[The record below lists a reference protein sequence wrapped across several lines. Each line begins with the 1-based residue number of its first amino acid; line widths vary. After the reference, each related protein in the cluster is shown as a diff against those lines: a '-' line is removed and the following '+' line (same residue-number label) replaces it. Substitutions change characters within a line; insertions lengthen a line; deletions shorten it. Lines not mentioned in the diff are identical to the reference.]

1 MSTATTRA
9 DRAAMSPA
17 ERAAWIALRCERL
30 GLDASSVYI
39 TAYISRGMD
48 PDTFVRTFGVAAL
61 RLLLGRPPATPP
73 DLARFYAWEERHPDV
88 ARRLRAWDRAWGA
101 RMDRDALALLRRR
114 CASGEAEA
122 DAAVL
127 REAER
132 RKEARRAAEQARA
145 IREARSRQPSGA
157 RDPFARASAYLDRCE
172 GGTSGSGRN
181 PKAWQTVRAVVR
193 GFGLTE
199 GEAERL
205 LASDYAPRCKPRL
218 PLSELRGM
226 IRRAAR
232 ASSPPWGY
240 LLERGRR

>member
-30 GLDASSVYI
+30 GVDASAVYA
-39 TAYISRGMD
+39 TAYTSRGMD
-48 PDTFVRTFGVAAL
+48 PDTFVLTFGIGPL
-61 RLLLGRPPATPP
+61 NILLGYDAATPP
-73 DLARFYAWEERHPDV
+73 DLARFYAWEERHPEE
-88 ARRLRAWDRAWGA
+88 ARR
-101 RMDRDALALLRRR
+101 
-114 CASGEAEA
+114 
-122 DAAVL
+122 L

-132 RKEARRAAEQARA
+132 AWLDRLDAADLERLRRRNLNGASAREAAVMEKAERMRETARAAEQERA

-172 GGTSGSGRN
+172 GGTSGAGRN
-181 PKAWQTVRAVVR
+181 PKAWQTVRAIVR

-205 LASDYAPRCKPRL
+205 LSSDYAPRCKPRL
-218 PLSELRGM
+218 PRAELLGM